1 MALAVVDVTIWQMQV
16 MKSGQ
21 RLRVQN
27 SAASLAVPLA
37 ASLLG
42 CLAVIALV
50 ALALLLVA
58 RCKRRRRSADG
69 AVRKKAAPLPITADA
84 RAPQQVRVHHSSLE
98 SRPLTRVCLLRQP
111 ANPTGTHV
119 CGWVS
124 EAV

>member
-1 MALAVVDVTIWQMQV
+1 M
-16 MKSGQ
+16 
-21 RLRVQN
+21 QN

-69 AVRKKAAPLPITADA
+69 AARKKAAPLPITADA
-84 RAPQQVRVHHSSLE
+84 RAPQQVQPHRSSCKRRLSE
-98 SRPLTRVCLLRQP
+98 LWACKDSLQTPLAVMCVDGYLRPSDAIL
-111 ANPTGTHV
+111 G
-119 CGWVS
+119 
-124 EAV
+124 